1 MILHLFQRYA
11 LVPATLVGLA
21 VYYFLPDE
29 WGVWLKLPS
38 ALVATILVAKL
49 LYRDGVSRF

>member
-11 LVPATLVGLA
+11 LVPATLVGLG

-29 WGVWLKLPS
+29 WGLWLKLPS